1 MRNRKSIIIL
11 VAAALILAASFHAF
25 VFGDNIVPGTASDPV
40 VSKSYMDAQ
49 IKVLQDQITALT
61 EQLSKVQSGQ
71 GSQGGQSGSQTPAP
85 SGDAPVFEVVRV
97 ESGQSII
104 AGASAEIILRSG
116 TAIAIASESGG
127 VSDVTGGTDLPT
139 GTAVTKNHLLIIPA
153 DDGRGIT
160 CTSMC
165 YVMVK
170 GSYTLN

>member
-1 MRNRKSIIIL
+1 MRNRKPIIIL
-11 VAAALILAASFHAF
+11 VAAALLLAASCYTL
-25 VFGDNIVPGTASDPV
+25 VFGDNPVPGTASDPV

-49 IKVLQDQITALT
+49 IKVLQDQIAELKD
-61 EQLSKVQSGQ
+61 QLSKVQTGQ
-71 GSQGGQSGSQTPAP
+71 GSQGSTPAP
-85 SGDAPVFEVVRV
+85 AGEYPVFEVVRV

-139 GTAVTKNHLLIIPA
+139 GQAVTKNHLLIIPA

-170 GSYTLN
+170 GAYTLQ